1 MHENNKE
8 NKKVIIIFIIIA
20 IVAVCLG
27 IISCFLLVPNTSK
40 ELSFSIN
47 ELYESLKQEQAY
59 SINLTLD
66 ENNKSLYAKQ
76 SNIAYLDDILNGV
89 ETEMLIKNGNTYLI
103 KDEDKVYY
111 VFKNNETNL
120 NKIEDILEALKDKEY
135 QTGEEKID
143 NKSYS
148 YIEFNQLT
156 DLVIMNT
163 SNIKSDTKKT
173 RFYFD
178 GKDLKYI
185 KTIAGNK
192 EELLKVTIS
201 RDVDNKLF
209 QIPSDYEEK

>member
-1 MHENNKE
+1 MPKNNKK
-8 NKKVIIIFIIIA
+8 NKKVIIISIIISIA
-20 IVAVCLG
+20 ILVIG
-27 IISCFLLVPNTSK
+27 ITLCFLLKPKTNE
-40 ELSFSIN
+40 ELSYGIN

-111 VFKNNETNL
+111 VYKNNETNL

>member
-1 MHENNKE
+1 MPENNKE

-173 RFYFD
+173 RLYFD

>member
-1 MHENNKE
+1 MPENNKE

-111 VFKNNETNL
+111 VYKNNETNL
-120 NKIEDILEALKDKEY
+120 NKIEDILEELKDLEY
-135 QTGEEKID
+135 ETGKEKIND
-143 NKSYS
+143 KNYS

-156 DLVIMNT
+156 DLAIMNT
-163 SNIKSDTKKT
+163 SNIKSDIKKT

-192 EELLKVTIS
+192 EELLKVTITK
-201 RDVDNKLF
+201 DVDNKLF

>member
-27 IISCFLLVPNTSK
+27 IILCFLLVPNTSK

-89 ETEMLIKNGNTYLI
+89 ETEILIKNGNTYLI
-103 KDEDKVYY
+103 KDEDKSYY
-111 VFKNNETNL
+111 IYKNNETNL
-120 NKIEDILEALKDKEY
+120 NKIENILEELKDKEY

-143 NKSYS
+143 NKSYG
-148 YIEFNQLT
+148 YIELNQLT
-156 DLVIMNT
+156 DFVIMNT
-163 SNIKSDTKKT
+163 SNIKSDIKKT

-201 RDVDNKLF
+201 KDVDNKLL

>member
-111 VFKNNETNL
+111 VYKNNEINL
-120 NKIEDILEALKDKEY
+120 NKIEDILEELKDLEY
-135 QTGEEKID
+135 VTGKEKIND
-143 NKSYS
+143 KNYS

-156 DLVIMNT
+156 DFAIMNT

-192 EELLKVTIS
+192 EELLKVTITK
-201 RDVDNKLF
+201 DVDNKLF

>member
-1 MHENNKE
+1 
-8 NKKVIIIFIIIA
+8 
-20 IVAVCLG
+20 
-27 IISCFLLVPNTSK
+27 
-40 ELSFSIN
+40 
-47 ELYESLKQEQAY
+47 
-59 SINLTLD
+59 
-66 ENNKSLYAKQ
+66 
-76 SNIAYLDDILNGV
+76 
-89 ETEMLIKNGNTYLI
+89 MLIKNGNTYLI

-111 VFKNNETNL
+111 VYKNNDTNL
-120 NKIEDILEALKDKEY
+120 NKIEDILEELKDKEY
-135 QTGEEKID
+135 QTGKEKID

-156 DLVIMNT
+156 DLAIMNT

-192 EELLKVTIS
+192 EELLKVNIS
-201 RDVDNKLF
+201 KDVDNKLL

>member
-111 VFKNNETNL
+111 VYKNNETNL
-120 NKIEDILEALKDKEY
+120 NKIEDILEELKDLEY
-135 QTGEEKID
+135 ETGKEKIND
-143 NKSYS
+143 KNYS

-156 DLVIMNT
+156 DLAIMNT
-163 SNIKSDTKKT
+163 SNIKSDIKKT

-201 RDVDNKLF
+201 KDVDNKLF

>member
-111 VFKNNETNL
+111 VYKNNDTNL
-120 NKIEDILEALKDKEY
+120 NKIEDILEELKDKEY
-135 QTGEEKID
+135 QTGKEKID

-156 DLVIMNT
+156 DLAIMNT

>member
-156 DLVIMNT
+156 DFAIMNT

-173 RFYFD
+173 RLYFD